1 MDDTIRVFS
10 GRTFS
15 SEDIETI
22 KWITRTY
29 SQLSRTEIAATVCEL
44 IGWVTP
50 AGRPKKPQCAA
61 YLDKLEVK
69 GLIELPARK
78 AAKRS
83 AGKRK
88 PVRKAVSDTRPADI
102 TECGAITLELA
113 DDADKRR
120 RWREYISRYH
130 TIGYKQAYGAQLKYF
145 ITSDGEDLGCLQFS
159 AAAWALQK
167 RDEWIGWSVEDRK
180 ARLNLVLNNSRYL
193 VLPWVHIR
201 NLSSRA
207 LSAAARRICE
217 DWLNAYCYAPVLL
230 ETFVDTAFYH
240 GTSYRA
246 ANWVYLGETQGR
258 GRMDRHHE
266 HGLSQK
272 AIFMYPLRKDFRAV
286 LQGRKPCKM
295 VNPDE

>member
-1 MDDTIRVFS
+1 MGYTCGETEETTVCSISGQIGSKGVDRAASQKGGEEISREKETSVEGCKRYTS
-10 GRTFS
+10 GRYNGM
-15 SEDIETI
+15 
-22 KWITRTY
+22 WRHN
-29 SQLSRTEIAATVCEL
+29 
-44 IGWVTP
+44 
-50 AGRPKKPQCAA
+50 AG
-61 YLDKLEVK
+61 
-69 GLIELPARK
+69 
-78 AAKRS
+78 
-83 AGKRK
+83 
-88 PVRKAVSDTRPADI
+88 T
-102 TECGAITLELA
+102 
-113 DDADKRR
+113 DADKRR

-145 ITSDGEDLGCLQFS
+145 ITSDGVDLGCLQFS

-230 ETFVDTAFYH
+230 ETFVDTTFYR
-240 GTSYRA
+240 GTSYLS

>member
-22 KWITRTY
+22 KWVTRTY
-29 SQLSRTEIAATVCEL
+29 PQLSRTEIAATVCEL

-88 PVRKAVSDTRPADI
+88 PVWKAVSDTRPADI

-120 RWREYISRYH
+120 RWREYISEYH
-130 TIGYKQAYGAQLKYF
+130 TIGYKHAYGAQLQYF
-145 ITSDGEDLGCLQFS
+145 ITSDGADLGCLQFS

-207 LSAAARRICE
+207 LSAAAHRICE
-217 DWLNAYCYAPVLL
+217 DWLNVYCYAPVLL
-230 ETFVDTAFYH
+230 ETFVDTTFYR
-240 GTSYRA
+240 GTSYLS

-258 GRMDRHHE
+258 GRMDRRHE
-266 HGLSQK
+266 HGLSRK
-272 AIFMYPLRKDFRAV
+272 AIFVYPLRKDFRAV
-286 LQGRKPCKM
+286 LKGQKPCRM